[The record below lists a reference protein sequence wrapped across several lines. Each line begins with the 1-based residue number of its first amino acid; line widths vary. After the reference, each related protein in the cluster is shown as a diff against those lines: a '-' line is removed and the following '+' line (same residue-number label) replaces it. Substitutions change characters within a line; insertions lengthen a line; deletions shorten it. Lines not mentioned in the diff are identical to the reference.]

1 MNHLTLPNPK
11 VRISRIGLQITG
23 DLSVAEWQE
32 LASSIGEVASSIA
45 FIVGD
50 WLVYGQQ
57 NLFAFYGKDD
67 GDRFPDKRVKHPDY
81 ELAIKATGLDL
92 STLQN
97 YAYVS
102 RSIPY
107 SRRTERLSWEHH
119 RLMAKLPEADQQDW
133 IEACVAEEDAGRRM
147 STRRLR
153 KSLNLG
159 RIATD
164 QDMEPDES
172 DKGIDNHIPFVN
184 RLSVWWKRMNANRFL
199 DTASHEQRQALKRDL
214 EPVVSIYNQ
223 L

>member
-1 MNHLTLPNPK
+1 MNAAVSLPNPK
-11 VRISRIGLQITG
+11 VTITRTGLRI
-23 DLSVAEWQE
+23 DQE
-32 LASSIGEVASSIA
+32 LSFEEWSELAETIGEAARSIG

-50 WLVYGQQ
+50 WLVYGQ
-57 NLFAFYGKDD
+57 NLFGTD
-67 GDRFPDKRVKHPDY
+67 GFPEKRVDAASY
-81 ELAIKATGLDL
+81 ELAVAATGLDL

-107 SRRTERLSWEHH
+107 SLRTERLSWEHH
-119 RLMAKLPEADQQDW
+119 RLLAKLPREQQEKW
-133 IEACVAEEDAGRRM
+133 IETCVAEDTAGRRV

-164 QDMEPDES
+164 ADMDPEPA
-172 DKGIDNHIPFVN
+172 DKGIENHIPFVN
-184 RLSVWWKRMNANRFL
+184 RLVGWWRRMQQDRFL
-199 DTASHEQRQALKRDL
+199 DKATPEQREALKRDL
-214 EPVVSIYNQ
+214 EPVISIYDQ